1 MTIHANNRVPPEEEA
16 RRLLEECRVMAVGV
30 QALTG
35 FLLLS
40 ILTPALYDRL
50 AESLRFLHLSGLVL
64 VVVSM
69 FLLMTPAAVHRLGEP
84 GLATERFLDAAAT
97 LIGWALAAL
106 RLGIVVEVFTAARA
120 LGASSSAATGLA
132 GFLFMLSWTLWSV
145 YPRVSAM
152 RLAPHAKSD

>member
-1 MTIHANNRVPPEEEA
+1 MTIHSTRRVSPEEDA
-16 RRLLEECRVMAVGV
+16 RHILEECRAMAVGV

-50 AESLRFLHLSGLVL
+50 GESLRFLHLSGLVL
-64 VVVSM
+64 VIVSM
-69 FLLMTPAAVHRLGEP
+69 FLLLTPAAIHRLGEP
-84 GLATERFLDAAAT
+84 GLATERFLDSASQ

-106 RLGIVVEVFTAARA
+106 RLGLVVEVYTAARA
-120 LGASSSAATGLA
+120 LGASASAATGLA

-152 RLAPHAKSD
+152 RLAPHAGSD